1 MQAAAAATHLQ
12 DLQHDIQVRV
22 SELSLAEAE
31 LLEML
36 HDREGPGQGL
46 TTCMT

>member
-12 DLQHDIQVRV
+12 GLQHDVQVCV
-22 SELSLAEAE
+22 SELSLTEAE

-36 HDREGPGQGL
+36 HDRKSPGQGL